1 MKNNKKPDYPRN
13 LLIIVIGDDYEYPI
27 TGKTIKRF
35 ENFLNSFLSYE
46 VPEVD
51 KEIILLHYKE
61 GLPVTKICK
70 QFDMCTNT
78 VKNHI
83 NRIISVLRKLKNL
96 NQFLNFEE
104 DYKIYIER
112 IQSLTIQLNNPP
124 VTTINRDDDLMTD
137 SVRDDKDDKI
147 ENMVLSKRAYNAL
160 KRGGINTVSEIVDLL
175 NTIDAETKKNKIYN
189 TINIG
194 PKVYNNIL
202 EALDLYY
209 MSDDFFKTKY
219 KLKK

>member
-13 LLIIVIGDDYEYPI
+13 LLIIVIGRDYDYPI
-27 TGKTIKRF
+27 TSKTIERF
-35 ENFLNSFLSYE
+35 ENFLNSFLSYK

-51 KEIILLHYKE
+51 KEIILLQYKE
-61 GLPVTKICK
+61 GLPATKICK
-70 QFDMCTNT
+70 QLDISANT
-78 VKNHI
+78 VNRHTC
-83 NRIISVLRKLKNL
+83 RIISVLRTLKNL

-112 IQSLTIQLNNPP
+112 IQSLIIQLNNPP
-124 VTTINRDDDLMTD
+124 VTTVNRDDDLMTD
-137 SVRDDKDDKI
+137 NVRDDKDDKI
-147 ENMVLSKRAYNAL
+147 ENMKLSKRAYNAL

-175 NTIDAETKKNKIYN
+175 NTIDEETKKNKIYN
-189 TINIG
+189 TTNIG
-194 PKVYNNIL
+194 SKVYNDIL

-209 MSDDFFKTKY
+209 MSNDFFKTKY

>member
-27 TGKTIKRF
+27 TSKTIERF

-51 KEIILLHYKE
+51 KEIILLQYKE
-61 GLPVTKICK
+61 GLPATKICK
-70 QFDMCTNT
+70 QLDISANT
-78 VKNHI
+78 VNRHTC
-83 NRIISVLRKLKNL
+83 RIISVLRTLKNL

-112 IQSLTIQLNNPP
+112 IKSLITQLNNPQ
-124 VTTINRDDDLMTD
+124 VTTVSQDDLMTD
-137 SVRDDKDDKI
+137 DDVRDEKDDKI
-147 ENMVLSKRAYNAL
+147 ENMKLSKRAYNAL
-160 KRGGINTVSEIVDLL
+160 KRARINTVSEIVDLL
-175 NTIDAETKKNKIYN
+175 NTIDEETKKNKIYN

-194 PKVYNNIL
+194 SKVYNDIL